1 MYIVYVSIFV
11 FFVFC
16 FFLVTDEGSHSA
28 AMASLIILMSMVVGW
43 FVGAL
48 LAFGAQCI
56 LVPTKEVA
64 LKTIELVAVRTGS
77 GGNPD
82 DGGGRTA
89 RVYVRNQDGSFSPVQ
104 IPADADVRIIEDAAL
119 DARGSWTQIADV
131 TDTSSKWYSWF
142 AVWDTKRVRRHVLR
156 IPVGASVEFFV
167 LQ

>member
-1 MYIVYVSIFV
+1 MYIVYFSIFV
-11 FFVFC
+11 FVVFC
-16 FFLVTDEGSHSA
+16 LFMVTDEGSHSPE
-28 AMASLIILMSMVVGW
+28 MASLFIVLFMVVGW

-64 LKTIELVAVRTGS
+64 LQTVELVAVRTGS
-77 GGNPD
+77 GVLD
-82 DGGGRTA
+82 DDAGARAA

-104 IPADADVRIIEDAAL
+104 IPADADVRIFEDAAL
-119 DARGSWTQIADV
+119 DARGSWTQIAEV
-131 TDTSSKWYSWF
+131 TDTNSKWYSWF

-156 IPVGASVEFFV
+156 IPVGASVEFFL